1 VQYSVNENY
10 MKNVKKI
17 LFIGD
22 SNTLPRIENKN
33 FIRLEDTY
41 VYKVKRFFKKKNFD
55 IEQVTWGGLQTSQLI
70 NFAVNYFAA
79 WKPDYVVVHTGIND
93 VKTQLLNVS
102 TSNKIIRILEILNIK
117 KIFFK
122 NNILYNNKLLKYHS
136 ISKSSVGSFLEI
148 IKKLKSSFLNSKI
161 LWIGIHCDRR
171 IDFERFGTYKFI
183 NNFNEIIKKEFS
195 ENFIKIDSKKK
206 NLANDGFHLTKRG
219 HLILFK
225 ELCERIN

>member
-1 VQYSVNENY
+1 
-10 MKNVKKI
+10 MKNIKKI
-17 LFIGD
+17 LFIAD
-22 SNTLPRIENKN
+22 SNALPRIENKN

-41 VYKVKRFFKKKNFD
+41 VYKLKRFFRKKNFE

-70 NFAVNYFAA
+70 NFAVNYFVA

-93 VKTQLLNVS
+93 VKTQLLS
-102 TSNKIIRILEILNIK
+102 ASKSNKIIRILEILSIK
-117 KIFFK
+117 KNFYK

-136 ISKSSVGSFLEI
+136 LSKSSIGSFLET

-171 IDFERFGTYKFI
+171 IDLQRFGTYKFI
-183 NNFNEIIKKEFS
+183 NNYNELIKKEFL
-195 ENFIKIDSKKK
+195 ENFIKIDPKKK
-206 NLANDGFHLTKRG
+206 NLANDGFHLSKRG
-219 HLILFK
+219 HLTLFK